1 MTELPPLGIGTW
13 ENTDPEACANAVQ
26 TALEMGYRHVDTAD
40 IYGNEE
46 YVGDGI
52 ERAGV
57 DRDAFV
63 LASKAHTQATGLT
76 YDDVIE
82 TAEQSLERMGTD
94 YLDLFY
100 VHWPTGDYE
109 AEETLPAFDRLV
121 EDGLIEEV
129 GVSNFTP
136 ELVAEAMDVLDA
148 PLFANQ
154 VEMHPLLQQ
163 DELVAH
169 AQEHDY
175 YLVAY
180 SPLARGDVFDVPE
193 VTEVAEKHGVS
204 EAQVSLAWLRS
215 KENVVA
221 IPKATSETH
230 IEDNFA
236 SLDLE
241 LDDADLAAIEG
252 IDRED
257 RHLDFETAPWNQ

>member
-40 IYGNEE
+40 IY
-46 YVGDGI
+46 GI

-121 EDGLIEEV
+121 DDGLIEEV

>member
-1 MTELPPLGIGTW
+1 MTDLPPLGIGTW

-26 TALEMGYRHVDTAD
+26 TALDMGYRHVDTAD

-52 ERAGV
+52 ERASV
-57 DRDAFV
+57 DRDEFV

-82 TAEQSLERMGTD
+82 TAEQSLERLGTD

-109 AEETLPAFDRLV
+109 AEETLPAFDELV
-121 EDGLIEEV
+121 ESGLVEEV

-136 ELVAEAMDVLDA
+136 ELVEEAMDVLDA
-148 PLFANQ
+148 PVFANQ

-163 DELVAH
+163 EELVAH

-204 EAQVSLAWLRS
+204 EAQVSLAWLRA
-215 KENVVA
+215 KDNVVA
-221 IPKATSETH
+221 IPKATSEGH
-230 IEDNFA
+230 IEDNYA

-241 LDDADLAAIEG
+241 LDDEDLATIDG
-252 IDRED
+252 IGRED
-257 RHLDFETAPWNQ
+257 RHLDFDVAPWNQ

>member
-1 MTELPPLGIGTW
+1 MTELPPIGIGTW

-26 TALEMGYRHVDTAD
+26 TALDMGYRHVDTAD

-46 YVGDGI
+46 HVGDGI
-52 ERAGV
+52 ERASV
-57 DRDAFV
+57 ARDEFV

-76 YDDVIE
+76 HDTVLE
-82 TAEQSLERMGTD
+82 TAEQSLDRMGVD

-109 AEETLPAFDRLV
+109 AEETLPAFDELV
-121 EDGLIEEV
+121 DDGLISEV
-129 GVSNFTP
+129 GVSNFEP
-136 ELVAEAMDVLDA
+136 RQVEAAMDVLDA

-163 DELVAH
+163 EELVAH

-193 VTEVAEKHGVS
+193 VSEVAEKHGVS

-215 KENVVA
+215 KDNVVA
-221 IPKATSETH
+221 IPKATSEAH
-230 IEDNFA
+230 IEDNYA

-241 LDDADLAAIEG
+241 LDEEDLATIDGIE
-252 IDRED
+252 RED
-257 RHLDFETAPWNQ
+257 RHLDFDKAPWNQ